1 MNLAPRLMA
10 TLVLA
15 AAAPLAAAASFNC
28 AKAVQPM
35 EKLICGDP
43 TLSALDGRLGTA
55 YQRALT
61 RSKDIDAVR
70 QWQRMWLRAPDLSSC
85 KTADCVIPYYQARIV
100 ELESVVASP
109 WNGVYQRYYDN
120 KPDYHS
126 SELVLVGQRGG
137 TVHVTGSAVWM
148 GPNAAN
154 GGVNVG
160 DVSGPARSVGGK
172 LVFEDGECKVGL
184 ARKGTGLAVDDNSL
198 CGGHNVTFAGEYR
211 RKR

>member
-1 MNLAPRLMA
+1 MNVVSRLMVP
-10 TLVLA
+10 LVLA
-15 AAAPLAAAASFNC
+15 AAAPWATAASFNC
-28 AKAVQPM
+28 SKAVQPM

-43 TLSALDGRLGTA
+43 VLSSLDGRLGTA
-55 YQRALT
+55 YQGALART
-61 RSKDIDAVR
+61 KDKHAVR
-70 QWQRMWLRAPDLSSC
+70 QWQRVWLRGPDLSSC

-100 ELESVVASP
+100 ELETAVASP
-109 WNGVYQRYYDN
+109 WNGVYQRYYNN

-126 SELVLVGQRGG
+126 AELVLVGQRGG
-137 TVHVTGSAVWM
+137 TVQVSGSAVWM

-160 DVSGPARSVGGK
+160 DIAGPARSVGGK
-172 LVFEDGECKVGL
+172 LVFEDSECKVGL
-184 ARKGTGLAVDDNSL
+184 ARKGGDLVVEDNML